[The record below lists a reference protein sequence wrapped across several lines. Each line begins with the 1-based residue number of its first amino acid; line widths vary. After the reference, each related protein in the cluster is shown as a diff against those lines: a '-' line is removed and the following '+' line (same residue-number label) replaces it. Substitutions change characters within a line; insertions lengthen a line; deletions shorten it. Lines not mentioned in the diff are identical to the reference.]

1 MINTNYDDIVNHLKN
16 DLQLESEALV
26 WLHSGVIGMGVLN
39 GGIVTITNAFEK
51 VLASGALVIP
61 TFTYSWC
68 NRESFD
74 PNRSECPDVG
84 AYAQEAWKDN
94 RFIRNNN
101 PNFSVAA
108 MDNTDDGVV
117 KNEICDVSTSSTCF
131 GKGSVFEKMWQ
142 ISLDRPGYILL
153 LGGAHND
160 VVFRTTFL
168 HMVEEKVGI
177 PYRYNKYFFNPNPE
191 DKDDRVSQYVRYLS
205 KEEYQSQNN
214 KLPPPNLEFPIISKY
229 NKLGQDVQND
239 GLLEKKKFAY
249 SLSRLVPISRF
260 CTWLMSKLEKE
271 PNYLLS

>member
-1 MINTNYDDIVNHLKN
+1 MINTNFYDLVNHFKN
-16 DLQLESEALV
+16 DLQLEPEALV
-26 WLHSGVIGMGVLN
+26 WLHSGVIGMGVVK
-39 GGIVTITNAFEK
+39 GGVETITNAFEK
-51 VLASGALVIP
+51 VLSRGALVIP

-68 NRESFD
+68 SGLSFD
-74 PNRSECPDVG
+74 PNKSECPDVG
-84 AYAQEAWKDN
+84 AYAEKAWQDD

-101 PNFSVAA
+101 PNFSVAV
-108 MDNTDDGVV
+108 MDNTDNEEV
-117 KNEICDVSTSSTCF
+117 KSKICDISTRSTCF

-177 PYRYNKYFFNPNPE
+177 PYRYNKYFYNPE
-191 DKDDRVSQYVRYLS
+191 DKDDIVSQYVRYLS

-214 KLPPPNLEFPIISKY
+214 KLPPPNLEFPIVSKY

-239 GLLEKKKFAY
+239 GLLVKKKFAF
-249 SLSRLVPISRF
+249 SQSRMVPINRF
-260 CTWLMSKLEKE
+260 CTWLTSKLEKE

>member
-1 MINTNYDDIVNHLKN
+1 LINTNLQDIVNHLTN
-16 DLQLESEALV
+16 DLLIEPEALV
-26 WLHSGVIGMGVLN
+26 WLHSGVIGMGVVK
-39 GGIVTITNAFEK
+39 GGVETITNAFEK

-68 NRESFD
+68 NGESFD

-101 PNFSVAA
+101 PNFSVAV

-117 KNEICDVSTSSTCF
+117 KNEICDAITSSTCF
-131 GKGSVFEKMWQ
+131 GTGSVFEKMWQ

-153 LGGAHND
+153 FGGAHND

-168 HMVEEKVGI
+168 HMVEEQVGV
-177 PYRYNKYFFNPNPE
+177 PYRYNKYFFNPE
-191 DKDDRVSQYVRYLS
+191 DKNDKVGQYVRYLTR
-205 KEEYQSQNN
+205 EEYELQNN
-214 KLPPPNLEFPIISKY
+214 NFPPPNLEFPIISKY

-239 GLLEKKKFAY
+239 DLLEKKKFAY
-249 SLSRLVPISRF
+249 SQSRLVPINRF
-260 CTWLMSKLEKE
+260 CIWLISKLENE

>member
-1 MINTNYDDIVNHLKN
+1 MIKTSFNDIVNHLQN
-16 DLQLESEALV
+16 DLLIESEALV
-26 WLHSGVIGMGVLN
+26 WLHSGVIGIGVLD

-51 VLASGALVIP
+51 VLSSGALVIP

-74 PNRSECPDVG
+74 PKRSECPDVG
-84 AYAQEAWKDN
+84 AYAREAWKDN

-117 KNEICDVSTSSTCF
+117 KNEIGDVSTNSTCF
-131 GKGSVFEKMWQ
+131 GTGSVFEKMWQ

-177 PYRYNKYFFNPNPE
+177 PYRYNKYFYDPE
-191 DKDDRVSQYVRYLS
+191 KKNDRVGQYVRYLS
-205 KEEYQSQNN
+205 KEEYEFQND
-214 KLPPPNLEFPIISKY
+214 KSPPANFEFPIISKY
-229 NKLGQDVQND
+229 KKLGQDVQKD
-239 GLLEKKKFAY
+239 GLLVKKKFAY
-249 SLSRLVPISRF
+249 STSRMAPINQL

-271 PNYLLS
+271 PNYLLN

>member
-1 MINTNYDDIVNHLKN
+1 LINTNLQDIVNHLKN
-16 DLQLESEALV
+16 DLLIEPEALV

-51 VLASGALVIP
+51 VLSRGALVIP

-68 NRESFD
+68 NGESFD
-74 PNRSECPDVG
+74 PKRSECPDVG
-84 AYAQEAWKDN
+84 AYAEKAWKDD
-94 RFIRNNN
+94 RYFRNNN

-108 MDNTDDGVV
+108 MDNTVDGVV
-117 KNEICDVSTSSTCF
+117 KNEICDVTANSTCF

-168 HMVEEKVGI
+168 HMVEEKIDV
-177 PYRYNKYFFNPNPE
+177 PYRYNKHFFNPE
-191 DKDDRVSQYVRYLS
+191 DKNDKVAQYVRYLS

-229 NKLGQDVQND
+229 NKLGQDVEND

-249 SLSRLVPISRF
+249 SQSRLVPINRF